1 MLALLLLKK
10 YPTVSIDIG
19 YEKDVLIVKI
29 VAKKT
34 KMIVDAKNQM
44 MINMHNCF

>member
-10 YPTVSIDIG
+10 YPTLSIDIG

-29 VAKKT
+29 VAKEN
-34 KMIVDAKNQM
+34 KNDSWCQKS
-44 MINMHNCF
+44 NDD